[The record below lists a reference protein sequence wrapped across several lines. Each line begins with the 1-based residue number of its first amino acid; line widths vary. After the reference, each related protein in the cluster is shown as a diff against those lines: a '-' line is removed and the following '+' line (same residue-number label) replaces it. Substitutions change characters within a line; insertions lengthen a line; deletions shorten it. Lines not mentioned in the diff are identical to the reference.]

1 MTIARTVR
9 RALVL
14 AAIAAIAA
22 AGATGCANPRQAAYL
37 NDQMNQAAEAIADVR
52 TTMSVLQSS
61 VDSLIAVVA
70 KQDSTIA
77 RLAIATNVQV
87 VK

>member
-37 NDQMNQAAEAIADVR
+37 NDQLN
-52 TTMSVLQSS
+52 
-61 VDSLIAVVA
+61 
-70 KQDSTIA
+70 
-77 RLAIATNVQV
+77 
-87 VK
+87 